1 MGREAVREAATLLAE
16 FAEDPVLEL
25 VDEEPA
31 ALDGGEMDVP
41 MP

>member
-1 MGREAVREAATLLAE
+1 MREATTLLAE

-31 ALDGGEMDVP
+31 TLDEGEMDVP